1 MANFLYWDYV
11 TYCFYGLF
19 AISIVLVVLKKVLKN
34 RKQSCAA
41 AKQAKGFE
49 NSSGVSGIHASIQ
62 RPSHQNEGRVEALH
76 ENLGKNYDF
85 DREYDFE
92 RY

>member
-11 TYCFYGLF
+11 NYCFYGLF
-19 AISIVLVVLKKVLKN
+19 TISIVLLGLKKVLKH

-49 NSSGVSGIHASIQ
+49 NSSGVSGIHSSLQ
-62 RPSHQNEGRVEALH
+62 RPSHQNEGRVEAFH

>member
-19 AISIVLVVLKKVLKN
+19 SISIVLLVLKKVLKN

-41 AKQAKGFE
+41 AKQG
-49 NSSGVSGIHASIQ
+49 
-62 RPSHQNEGRVEALH
+62 LC
-76 ENLGKNYDF
+76 
-85 DREYDFE
+85 
-92 RY
+92 

>member
-11 TYCFYGLF
+11 NYCFYGLF
-19 AISIVLVVLKKVLKN
+19 IIYIVLLGLKKVLKN
-34 RKQSCAA
+34 RKQDGVAV
-41 AKQAKGFE
+41 KQAKGFE
-49 NSSGVSGIHASIQ
+49 NSPGVSGIHAAIQ